1 MLRRAKQRP
10 TLFGLGFKISHS
22 WVEHP
27 DVLMSAVGFR
37 FSTQPSSHFFS
48 CQQNPTKRPKIEPS
62 PFISLDVQGLW
73 SGDRQ
78 DIKTVFLVG

>member
-10 TLFGLGFKISHS
+10 TLFGLGFKIGHGFFVG

-27 DVLMSAVGFR
+27 DVLMSSVGFR
-37 FSTQPSSHFFS
+37 SSTQPTCQPFFS

-62 PFISLDVQGLW
+62 PFISFDV
-73 SGDRQ
+73 
-78 DIKTVFLVG
+78 